1 MPQRWSDSVTSE
13 AADIAACRALL
24 RGGSRTFFA
33 ASLLLPRRVRDP
45 ASALYAF
52 CRLAD
57 DAIDLAPGRSGALA
71 RLRERLARAYD
82 AVQAAWGDPRRAFIT
97 GAMPRHGGGG
107 A

>member
-71 RLRERLARAYD
+71 RLRERLGRVAGGKSKCTARCSQGAP
-82 AVQAAWGDPRRAFIT
+82 PR
-97 GAMPRHGGGG
+97 
-107 A
+107 